1 MSTRFDLAAFGYIL
15 GCVLFTVYGQLII
28 KWRVSGFAQ
37 LPESLKDK
45 LAHVGTALIDPYIIT
60 GLAAAFIAV
69 GFWILALSKK
79 IPLSY
84 AYPFTSMSF
93 VFVLL
98 ASALIFGEHL
108 TWQKL
113 AGVGL
118 IISGIA
124 ISASSPA

>member
-1 MSTRFDLAAFGYIL
+1 MPLRFDLAAFGYIL
-15 GCVLFTVYGQLII
+15 GCVLFTVYGQLVI
-28 KWRVSGFAQ
+28 KWRVSGFVD
-37 LPESLKDK
+37 LPESTRDK
-45 LAHVGTALIDPYIIT
+45 ILHVGSALLDPYIIT
-60 GLAAAFIAV
+60 GLAAAFVAV

-98 ASALIFGEHL
+98 ASALIFGEQL
-108 TWQKL
+108 TWQKSV
-113 AGVGL
+113 GVGL

>member
-1 MSTRFDLAAFGYIL
+1 MPSRFDLAAFGYIL

-28 KWRVSGFAQ
+28 KWRVSGFQ
-37 LPESLKDK
+37 DLPGSFEGK
-45 LAHVGTALIDPYIIT
+45 LNHVVKALLDPFILS
-60 GLAAAFIAV
+60 GLAAAFVAV

-93 VFVLL
+93 ILVLL
-98 ASALIFGEHL
+98 ASGLIFGEHVS
-108 TWQKL
+108 WQKVV
-113 AGVGL
+113 GVGL